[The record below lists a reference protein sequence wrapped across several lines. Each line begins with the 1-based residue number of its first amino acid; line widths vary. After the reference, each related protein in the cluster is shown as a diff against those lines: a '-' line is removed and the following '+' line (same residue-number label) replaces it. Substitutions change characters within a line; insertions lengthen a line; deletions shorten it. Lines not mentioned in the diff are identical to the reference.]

1 MTSWLVCI
9 PAWFLPIFLLL
20 SLEQHKYKKTRVNGG
35 ARCIEGKESEIT
47 TAEVEVVRGINIYEL
62 RKVFQLANNNNNN
75 NIEGMVFIHVQ
86 VISSW

>member
-1 MTSWLVCI
+1 MR
-9 PAWFLPIFLLL
+9 FLPSFLLL

-35 ARCIEGKESEIT
+35 ARCIGGKESEN

-62 RKVFQLANNNNNN
+62 RKVFQLANNNINN